1 MLNANLVLVTIR
13 SFFFAAGTQTGPALV
28 DVVVIQMESGDSWLL
43 FVVVEAKAGNDH
55 NSLLFF

>member
-43 FVVVEAKAGNDH
+43 FVVVEAKAGNDQ
-55 NSLLFF
+55 FK